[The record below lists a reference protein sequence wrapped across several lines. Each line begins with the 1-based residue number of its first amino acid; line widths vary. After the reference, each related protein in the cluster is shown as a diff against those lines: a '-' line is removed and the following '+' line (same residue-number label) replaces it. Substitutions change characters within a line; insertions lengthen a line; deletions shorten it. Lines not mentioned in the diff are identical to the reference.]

1 MVGLSLAV
9 ELGSRDVPCI
19 LISEEETTA
28 THPQGNSLNSRTM
41 EHYRRLGLSEE
52 IRTAGLPTDHATDVV
67 YATRFAG
74 WELARLPMPST
85 AEKLADPVQ
94 TVQTP

>member
-1 MVGLSLAV
+1 MATKSTSTKTPVLIVGGGMVGLSLAV

-41 EHYRRLGLSEE
+41 EH
-52 IRTAGLPTDHATDVV
+52 
-67 YATRFAG
+67 
-74 WELARLPMPST
+74 
-85 AEKLADPVQ
+85 
-94 TVQTP
+94 